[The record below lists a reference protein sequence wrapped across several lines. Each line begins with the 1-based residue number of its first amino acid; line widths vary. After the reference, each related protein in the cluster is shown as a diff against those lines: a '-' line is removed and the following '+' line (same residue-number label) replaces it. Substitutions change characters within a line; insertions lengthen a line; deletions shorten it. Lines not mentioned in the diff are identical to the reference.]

1 MKFPPFLIELIK
13 RVATKNPKFFQ
24 LIQLVS
30 GAIAIVAFLPDL
42 ASYLDFTL
50 PSWAN
55 VLHDKAIKIG
65 SLTAILMAQLPNQ
78 NATESK

>member
-1 MKFPPFLIELIK
+1 MKFPPFLIELAK

-24 LIQLVS
+24 FIQIVS
-30 GAIAIVAFLPDL
+30 GVIAVIAFLPDL
-42 ASYLDFTL
+42 AFYLDFTL

-78 NATESK
+78 STTESK